1 MAQKNPK
8 GGGASGNTTTSGP
21 IDNADMFLKL
31 GLEKLLSEKDLKK
44 SQYQQL
50 KRACEFA
57 RNSVTQDTQTSNNIP
72 SINET
77 HYLPFELACASNH
90 PRMVDTALDCL
101 QVSEILLHTIEWDL
115 FVLDRNFFYMDI

>member
-8 GGGASGNTTTSGP
+8 GGGTANATTTAGP
-21 IDNADMFLKL
+21 IDNADMFLKR
-31 GLEKLLSEKDLKK
+31 GLEKLLSEKDIKK

-50 KRACEFA
+50 KRACEYA
-57 RNSVTQDTQTSNNIP
+57 LNSVNKDTQTSNNIP

-77 HYLPFELACASNH
+77 YYLPFELACQSNH

-101 QVSEILLHTIEWDL
+101 QVRSMSFL
-115 FVLDRNFFYMDI
+115 VK

>member
-8 GGGASGNTTTSGP
+8 GGGNGGATASATTTTTGP
-21 IDNADMFLKL
+21 IDNADMFLKR
-31 GLEKLLSEKDLKK
+31 GLEKLLSEKDIKK

-50 KRACEFA
+50 KRACESA
-57 RNSVTQDTQTSNNIP
+57 LNSVSKDTQPSNNHIP

-77 HYLPFELACASNH
+77 YYLPFELACASNH

-101 QVSEILLHTIEWDL
+101 QVRDEAQRIS
-115 FVLDRNFFYMDI
+115 

>member
-8 GGGASGNTTTSGP
+8 GGGASSNTTTSGP
-21 IDNADMFLKL
+21 IDNADMFLKH
-31 GLEKLLSEKDLKK
+31 GLKKLLSEKDIKK

-57 RNSVTQDTQTSNNIP
+57 LNSVTDDTQSSNNIP

-77 HYLPFELACASNH
+77 YYLPFELACASNH
-90 PRMVDTALDCL
+90 PKMVDTALDCL
-101 QVSEILLHTIEWDL
+101 QVS
-115 FVLDRNFFYMDI
+115 DICWRESKGN

>member
-8 GGGASGNTTTSGP
+8 GGGGGASGNTTTS
-21 IDNADMFLKL
+21 DNADMFLKL

-57 RNSVTQDTQTSNNIP
+57 RNSVSQDTQTSNNIP

-77 HYLPFELACASNH
+77 YYLPFELACASNH

-101 QVSEILLHTIEWDL
+101 QVSESLLRDNRMG
-115 FVLDRNFFYMDI
+115 FVCFGRNFFYMDI